1 MKTDIFKSRFETTDM
16 DSDYA
21 RGMTKTAQSPSES
34 RDANLPGMR
43 MNPAMGVQNIHKS
56 APATGRRP

>member
-1 MKTDIFKSRFETTDM
+1 MKRDIFNERFSTADM

-21 RGMTKTAQSPSES
+21 RGMTKTAQCPTES
-34 RDANLPGMR
+34 RDANLPGQR
-43 MNPAMGVQNIHKS
+43 MNPALGVANIHKP